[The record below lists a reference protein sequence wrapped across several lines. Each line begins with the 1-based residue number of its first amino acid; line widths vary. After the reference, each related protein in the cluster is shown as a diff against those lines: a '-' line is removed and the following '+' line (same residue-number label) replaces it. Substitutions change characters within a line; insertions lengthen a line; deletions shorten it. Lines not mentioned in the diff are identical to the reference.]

1 MGSLAD
7 VPPEKKEIVREI
19 HQLASLGV
27 RLAESGNAGI
37 YVREVAE
44 SSIVEE
50 IKRRQYEDPITRG
63 SKRATTSVFWEIVSD
78 PLPAGDCRLTK
89 MKRTAPDE
97 GDGGAKK
104 APRMSPGPSR
114 QSPSYSIE
122 TDPSEDP
129 TEDSYDTDPSED
141 PSTTPRAEDSAE
153 GGYDT
158 DLSEDPTMTPP
169 EFLTSTE
176 EDSYETDPSEHFSGT
191 TEEEIFRYA
200 PAAPVRENPVS
211 PATSESATDFS
222 CSLSWSPV
230 SRELSDY
237 LYSSDS
243 DVGNS
248 GGQIGGGQ
256 TDEDDDGHTSHGS
269 SPGQTR
275 D

>member
-1 MGSLAD
+1 MSA
-7 VPPEKKEIVREI
+7 
-19 HQLASLGV
+19 
-27 RLAESGNAGI
+27 
-37 YVREVAE
+37 
-44 SSIVEE
+44 
-50 IKRRQYEDPITRG
+50 
-63 SKRATTSVFWEIVSD
+63 FWEIVSD
-78 PLPAGDCRLTK
+78 PIPAGDCRLTE
-89 MKRTAPDE
+89 MKRTAPDD

-141 PSTTPRAEDSAE
+141 PATTPPEFLTPRAEDPTEGGYDTDPSEDPSTTPGAEDSAE

-158 DLSEDPTMTPP
+158 DPSEDPAMTPP

-176 EDSYETDPSEHFSGT
+176 EDSYETDPSEHSSGT

-200 PAAPVRENPVS
+200 PAAPVRENPDS

-222 CSLSWSPV
+222 YSMSWTPV
-230 SRELSDY
+230 RRELSDHPY
-237 LYSSDS
+237 DTPSDS
-243 DVGNS
+243 DAGDS
-248 GGQIGGGQ
+248 GGQVGREQ
-256 TDEDDDGHTSHGS
+256 TDEDDGGHTSHGS

-275 D
+275 N